1 MTPPSPTPSPSVP
14 ASSPGAGG
22 ADAPRAFVDWGLA
35 RSTARRLTPSGPAV
49 SRDDAA
55 RAVAELRE
63 AAARAHGPVAETA
76 RLHTPADLPPAMIVD
91 RGTWADV
98 NITSF
103 SGLMDPVV
111 ARLVDRPGHAMPR
124 PMRKAGGTISGVE
137 VGTLLSF
144 MATKVLGQYDIAP
157 AVGLEDAR
165 LLLVAPNVVDAE
177 RTMGVD
183 PTDFRLW
190 VCLHEET
197 HRVQFTANPWL
208 REYMIGR
215 SRHLLDELAPDL
227 DTLRDRLGTLVRG
240 ASDAFKEGG
249 PGLVG
254 LVTTPEQRQHID
266 EVTALMSLL
275 EGHAD
280 VVMDD
285 VGPRIVP
292 TVTEIRSLFEQ
303 RRDGLGPVDVL
314 LRRLLGLE
322 AKMRQYREGAA
333 FVRGVVDRVGV
344 DDFNAVWTSPE
355 TLPTAAEI
363 ADPQR
368 WIARVHG

>member
-1 MTPPSPTPSPSVP
+1 MTTHPASPTS
-14 ASSPGAGG
+14 
-22 ADAPRAFVDWGLA
+22 FVDWNLA
-35 RSTARRLTPSGPAV
+35 RSTARRLTPPGPAV
-49 SRDDAA
+49 STAEAA
-55 RAVAELRE
+55 RAVAELRD

-76 RLHTPADLPPAMIVD
+76 RLATPPDLPPAMVVD
-91 RGTWADV
+91 RPTWVDV
-98 NITSF
+98 NTTSF
-103 SGLMDPVV
+103 AGLMDPVV
-111 ARLVDRPGHAMPR
+111 SRLVDRPGRPMPR
-124 PMRKAGGTISGVE
+124 PMRKAGGAVSGVE
-137 VGTLLSF
+137 VGSLLTF

-157 AVGLEDAR
+157 AGTIDDAR

-177 RTMGVD
+177 LAMGVN

-208 REYMIGR
+208 REHMIGR
-215 SRHLLDELAPDL
+215 SRTLLDDLAPDL
-227 DTLRDRLGTLVRG
+227 DTLRERLGTIVRG
-240 ASDAFKEGG
+240 APEAFKEGG
-249 PGLVG
+249 NGLVT
-254 LVTTPEQRQHID
+254 LFTTPEQR
-266 EVTALMSLL
+266 ERLESLTAVMSLL

-292 TVTEIRSLFEQ
+292 SVAEIRAKFER

-314 LRRLLGLE
+314 LRRVLGLE
-322 AKMRQYREGAA
+322 AKMRQYRDGAA
-333 FVRGVVDRVGV
+333 FVRGVIDRVGV

-368 WIARVHG
+368 WVARVHG